1 MGDPAGMR
9 DLAATLRAAADSIA
23 AADHVVWSQAT
34 SLEFEGRAAGRL
46 ADVMRGWHG
55 ELSGAADA
63 LSDTAD
69 VLLRAAT
76 QVEEELARITRQS
89 RETPWGEP

>member
-23 AADHVVWSQAT
+23 AADHLVWRQAT

-63 LSDTAD
+63 LSATAD
-69 VLLRAAT
+69 LLLRAAT
-76 QVEEELARITRQS
+76 EVEEELARERRQ
-89 RETPWGEP
+89 GGGL